1 MLTKTS
7 IFFLQ
12 GHGRALWLMYGF
24 YKANGGCGY
33 VKKPDFLMQTCPDGK
48 VFDPKADL
56 PVKATLKVDGMFLS
70 SFPLSLGFR
79 SGLILYWFICR
90 SRYTWAKVG
99 TRTSSR
105 RTSTHTHLQIST

>member
-1 MLTKTS
+1 VYTLPNVNEDLC
-7 IFFLQ
+7 FFLQ

-56 PVKATLKVDGMFLS
+56 PVKATLKVDGMFL
-70 SFPLSLGFR
+70 LFR
-79 SGLILYWFICR
+79 SL
-90 SRYTWAKVG
+90 
-99 TRTSSR
+99 
-105 RTSTHTHLQIST
+105 